1 MCLKRTWFLFP
12 FQPLS
17 KPHSE
22 YSKHLIINGCKFLD
36 VEEEWFMFHFKL
48 FYACILCIQCL
59 LFYPMTHASSFVH
72 VAQRYFIISFYVP
85 NISQGCLF
93 KNALKYILIAV
104 CQRSQKGP
112 WNQLWLIIN
121 ELNGF
126 DLSPSDWHFNRNQN
140 RASTWFLKWPLYWG
154 QQIADGDQTWFVEQI
169 LNAQLGLRPTIKTLL
184 KHAILLKTSPTHS
197 MEYWTDPVQNRL
209 LDFGLGLRLKFGI
222 NLSNSLIFWRQLL
235 TRPLLKI
242 IIACWNTFKVSTF
255 QRGSKPTF
263 RIGILMCSDAK

>member
-1 MCLKRTWFLFP
+1 MHIMHTVFIILSHDTCIFFCSRRPKIFHNIFLCSKYFSRLP
-12 FQPLS
+12 VQECIKVYSNRCLS
-17 KPHSE
+17 KES
-22 YSKHLIINGCKFLD
+22 
-36 VEEEWFMFHFKL
+36 
-48 FYACILCIQCL
+48 
-59 LFYPMTHASSFVH
+59 
-72 VAQRYFIISFYVP
+72 
-85 NISQGCLF
+85 
-93 KNALKYILIAV
+93 
-104 CQRSQKGP
+104 KGP

-126 DLSPSDWHFNRNQN
+126 DLSPSEWHFNRNQN

-197 MEYWTDPVQNRL
+197 M
-209 LDFGLGLRLKFGI
+209 DFGLGLRLKFGI

-255 QRGSKPTF
+255 QRSSKPTF
-263 RIGILMCSDAK
+263 RIGILMCSEAK

>member
-1 MCLKRTWFLFP
+1 MHIMHTVFIILSHDTCIFFCSRRPKIFHNIFLCSKYFSRLP
-12 FQPLS
+12 VQECIKVYSNRCLS
-17 KPHSE
+17 KEPKGSVKSVMANYKWVKWLWFITEWVTFQQKSE
-22 YSKHLIINGCKFLD
+22 QS
-36 VEEEWFMFHFKL
+36 
-48 FYACILCIQCL
+48 
-59 LFYPMTHASSFVH
+59 
-72 VAQRYFIISFYVP
+72 
-85 NISQGCLF
+85 
-93 KNALKYILIAV
+93 
-104 CQRSQKGP
+104 
-112 WNQLWLIIN
+112 
-121 ELNGF
+121 LN
-126 DLSPSDWHFNRNQN
+126 
-140 RASTWFLKWPLYWG
+140 FLKWPLYWG